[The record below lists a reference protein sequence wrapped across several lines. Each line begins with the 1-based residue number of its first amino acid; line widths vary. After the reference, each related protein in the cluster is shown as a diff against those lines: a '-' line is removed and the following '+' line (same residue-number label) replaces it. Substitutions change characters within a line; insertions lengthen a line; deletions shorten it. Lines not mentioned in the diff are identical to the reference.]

1 MDTLLILA
9 GIIEGREKKLL
20 FQTLWDEE
28 IVYYLLVREKEIES
42 IIKVIEY
49 LERKITKNLKS
60 CGYKKIRVYFITLDN
75 LQKRLNNLEE
85 LEDYNYE

>member
-1 MDTLLILA
+1 
-9 GIIEGREKKLL
+9 
-20 FQTLWDEE
+20 
-28 IVYYLLVREKEIES
+28 
-42 IIKVIEY
+42 
-49 LERKITKNLKS
+49 LKS